1 MLLSLLYRALLVL
14 LVGLACAPAWA
25 ELDETYEGMLV
36 PNEFGTLI
44 PVTLQLKERSGQL
57 GGSLIAGAPFNVTA
71 QIVSGENR
79 YGQCNMK
86 IPLTPSFTLR
96 LYGSCQEALFEGRYT
111 IYTTLKDD
119 KPRGTF
125 RLVRKEIVKKAD
137 DEDQP
142 RRNAVAP
149 PSGSVTECIKTN
161 TRCLLACPQGDY
173 NVEFLCA
180 NRCRN
185 KYRACKAKF
194 SAVPAPKAS
203 GRDLP
208 PDAASTPMR

>member
-1 MLLSLLYRALLVL
+1 MLLSFLYRALLVL

-142 RRNAVAP
+142 RRSSVAP

-173 NVEFLCA
+173 RSEERRVGKE
-180 NRCRN
+180 CR
-185 KYRACKAKF
+185 
-194 SAVPAPKAS
+194 
-203 GRDLP
+203 L
-208 PDAASTPMR
+208 